1 MKNHVIGVL
10 CSLYKRHIR
19 KTTPRFDDCRKKTG
33 FMQITLLFI
42 CMGVWSASAESYPE
56 INGVTLRIKN
66 GTMLE
71 ALQAIE
77 NQSDYTFVYNVN
89 DVNLAKSVTL
99 NAENKNLQDV
109 LNLLF
114 GNEEF
119 GYKIIDNRH
128 VALYRKAAVK
138 QQSNVTI
145 RGTVSDESGQ
155 PIIGANV
162 VVSGTTIGNVTDMDG
177 KFELSVPQNAVL
189 RITYVGYLQQ
199 EVRVTPERTTYAIVM
214 REDTEALEEVVVI
227 GYGSMKKSDVTGSVA
242 SVSSEDIIKRNPITL
257 AEGLQGMAAGVQI
270 LRNSGAPDGDISIR
284 IRGTATIN
292 NDANPIWV
300 VDGVMVGTSASWLNP
315 HDVESI
321 DILKDASATAIYGSR
336 GANGVIL
343 VKTKKGQKGRAN
355 ITISANTGLQTSS
368 SKIKAATAS
377 EFATAANI
385 AAKNDALAGS
395 LPVYNP
401 IWTNPDNLTNIDWQD
416 AMSQPAWKKQ
426 YNLSATG
433 GTDNMQAMMSVGYLD
448 NRGIII
454 NSYMQRLTA
463 RANVNYQVKDFIQAG
478 LNVNVVHSEYSGGGN
493 LFTYASTIPT
503 MDTLDIS
510 GSLLHVPIQYA
521 DGTWGHFPREGNGFN
536 NKSADNP
543 VAAAM
548 TRDDKSTNNR
558 VLASLNIDISILKE
572 LVFRNVLSANIG
584 NTAYNSYAIKHDRT
598 AMPNLTDDLRL
609 NQTSTIEYIM
619 ENYLTYDRI
628 WGKHHPT
635 LMIGYSVTK
644 GDGESAGAGA
654 EDFPTP
660 NIRQISL
667 TQSPT
672 TVTAS
677 GGLERQNRQ
686 QSFFGRLIYSYND
699 RYILTATVRRD
710 GSSNFGAG
718 NRYGTFPSFSLAW
731 RVTEEDFMKNQHA
744 FSNLKFRAGWGQT
757 GNAGNSTNLSVNQLS
772 SNRIAYYFYD
782 GTSGPFTSLPT
793 IAPGLAQLREIDT
806 NLKWET
812 NESTNIGV
820 DMSFLENA
828 LSFTIDW
835 FQRDAKDLLL
845 YKQMRISTG
854 YDNIYT
860 NAGHIRNSGFELM
873 AGYQKHFGDW
883 HLNLKANATTVKNE
897 AVSVGDDIY
906 YSNGPINGSWWD
918 PYSVT
923 RDGYP
928 VGSYFGL
935 KTDGLW
941 QRQSDIDAAN
951 AKATANAAASS
962 SALENEIDGPKY
974 YFQPGT
980 APGDYKY
987 VDIDGNGW
995 VDDQDR
1001 TIIGNGYPDF
1011 TYGLNVGV
1019 SWKNWDFSTYL
1030 YGVVGQDILSY
1041 AYRNLMSI
1049 LNPVGQGLQNI
1060 SSEYAH
1066 NAWSGEGS
1074 TNKYPRLTRADLN
1087 HNGQVSDAYIL
1098 DGDFLKIQNVQIGY
1112 TFPKKW
1118 LALLRMESARV
1129 YVSLDNLLTIS
1140 PYKYGDPEVGNMD
1153 PRQTGFDGGRY
1164 PFPRIYTMGI
1174 NFGF

>member
-1 MKNHVIGVL
+1 LKKVHRKINLFSDGSKKNL
-10 CSLYKRHIR
+10 
-19 KTTPRFDDCRKKTG
+19 G
-33 FMQITLLFI
+33 FLSIMLLFI
-42 CMGVWSASAESYPE
+42 CISLEYTAAAAESNLQ
-56 INGVTLRIKN
+56 INGVALNIKN
-66 GTMLE
+66 GTILE
-71 ALQAIE
+71 ALKAIE
-77 NQSDYTFVYNVN
+77 KQSDYTFVYNVN
-89 DVNLAKSVTL
+89 DVNLSKSVTIQ
-99 NAENKNLQDV
+99 ASDKKLQDV
-109 LNLLF
+109 LDNLF
-114 GNEEF
+114 GHDEF
-119 GYKIIDNRH
+119 GYQVIDNRH
-128 VALYRKAAVK
+128 VALYRKTTVR
-138 QQSNVTI
+138 QQANVNI
-145 RGTVSDESGQ
+145 RGNVSDETGQ
-155 PIIGANV
+155 SIIGANV
-162 VVSGTTIGNVTDMDG
+162 RVEGTTLGSITDVDG
-177 KFELSVPQNAVL
+177 KFELSVPPNAVL
-189 RITYVGYLQQ
+189 RISYVGYITQ
-199 EVRVTPERTTYAIVM
+199 EVKVTSGKTTYDVIL
-214 REDTEALEEVVVI
+214 REDVEALDEVVVI
-227 GYGSMKKSDVTGSVA
+227 GYGSMKKSDVTGSVV
-242 SVSSEDIIKRNPITL
+242 SVNSEDVIKRNPTTL

-270 LRNSGAPDGDISIR
+270 LRNSGSPDGDISIR

-300 VDGVMVGTSASWLNP
+300 IDGVMVGTSASWLNP

-343 VKTKKGQKGRAN
+343 VKTKRGQKGRTS
-355 ITISANTGLQTSS
+355 ITISANTGLQTST
-368 SKIKAATAS
+368 SKIKAASAS
-377 EFATAANI
+377 EFAIAANT
-385 AAKNDALAGS
+385 AAKNDAIAGS
-395 LPVYNP
+395 LPVYNS
-401 IWTNPDNLTNIDWQD
+401 IWANPDDLTNIDWQD
-416 AMSQPAWKKQ
+416 EMSQPAWRKQ

-433 GTDNMQAMMSVGYLD
+433 GTDNLQSMISIGYLD
-448 NRGIII
+448 NEGIII

-463 RANVNYQVKDFIQAG
+463 RANVNYQVKNFIQAG
-478 LNVNVVHSEYSGGGN
+478 LNINVMHSEYSGGGN

-510 GSLLHVPIQYA
+510 GSLLHVPIQYP

-536 NKSADNP
+536 DKSADNP
-543 VAAAM
+543 VAAAR

-558 VLASLNIDISILKE
+558 VLANLNIDITILKE
-572 LVFRNVLSANIG
+572 LVFHNVFSANIS
-584 NTAYNSYAIKHDRT
+584 NTAYNSYAIRHDRT

-609 NQTSTIEYIM
+609 NQTSSIEYIM
-619 ENYLTYDRI
+619 ENYLTYDRT

-635 LMIGYSVTK
+635 LMVGYSVSK
-644 GDGESAGAGA
+644 GDGESVGASA
-654 EDFPTP
+654 EDFPTA

-667 TQSPT
+667 TQSPN

-686 QSFFGRLIYSYND
+686 QSFLGRLTYSYDD
-699 RYILTATVRRD
+699 RYILTATLRRD

-718 NRYGTFPSFSLAW
+718 NRYGTFPSFSLGW
-731 RVTEEDFMKNQHA
+731 RVTEESFMKNQSI
-744 FSNLKFRAGWGQT
+744 FSNLKIRAGWGQT
-757 GNAGNSTNLSVNQLS
+757 GNAGNSTNLSINQLS
-772 SNRIAYYFYD
+772 SNRIAYYFYEG
-782 GTSGPFTSLPT
+782 GTGPFTSLPT

-812 NESTNIGV
+812 NESTNIGIE
-820 DMSFLENA
+820 MSFLKNA
-828 LSFTIDW
+828 LSFTVEW

-860 NAGHIRNSGFELM
+860 NAGHIQNKGFEFM
-873 AGYQKHFGDW
+873 GSYQKRLGDW
-883 HLNLKANATTVKNE
+883 NLNLKANVTTVKNK
-897 AVSVGDDIY
+897 AISVGDDIY
-906 YSNGPINGSWWD
+906 YSTGPINGSWWD

-941 QRQSDIDAAN
+941 QRKSDIDAAN
-951 AKATANAAASS
+951 AKATANAAAASS
-962 SALENEIDGPKY
+962 DLENTIDGPKY

-980 APGDYKY
+980 APGDFKY

-1001 TIIGNGYPDF
+1001 TIIGDGYPDF
-1011 TYGLNVGV
+1011 TYGLNVGI
-1019 SWKNWDFSTYL
+1019 SYKNWDFNTYV

-1041 AYRNLMSI
+1041 AYRNLISI

-1066 NAWSGEGS
+1066 NAWTGEGS
-1074 TNKYPRLTRADLN
+1074 TNTYPRLTRADLN

-1098 DGDFLKIQNVQIGY
+1098 DGDFLKIQNIQIGY

-1118 LALLRMESARV
+1118 LIPLRMESARA
-1129 YVSLDNLLTIS
+1129 YVSLDNILTVS

-1164 PFPRIYTMGI
+1164 PFPRIYTMGV
-1174 NFGF
+1174 NFVF